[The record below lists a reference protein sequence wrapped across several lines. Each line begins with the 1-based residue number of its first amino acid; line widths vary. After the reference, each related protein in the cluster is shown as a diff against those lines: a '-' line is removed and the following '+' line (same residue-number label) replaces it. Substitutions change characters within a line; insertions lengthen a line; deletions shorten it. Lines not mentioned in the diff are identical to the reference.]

1 MRPEHLRELF
11 DKKLINDEQFSHLDS
26 IYSKRLFSVFYELRT
41 IMYLGVMLFT
51 TGMGILI
58 YKNIG
63 EFGHMLAI
71 GGLFVLTALC
81 FSYAFKKAAPYHH
94 DKVTTSIPYFDYV
107 VLLGCLLFISVLG
120 YLQFQ
125 FSLFDEGLG
134 ITTLITAIF
143 FFYAAY
149 RFDHIGV
156 LSLAITALASFWS
169 ISVTPQKWYSG
180 DFFDTNHIQN
190 TAIIFGL
197 VLAGAAILLDRKGI
211 KKHFTFTY
219 VNMAALIFFG
229 GALAGLFDGGLY
241 ALYLLVLAG
250 GCVLAAY
257 FAHWKKSFLFLL
269 YASVC
274 GYIGFTHLLSN
285 LEIDEFFWF
294 FYMIASCGGFVFF
307 IIKFKNY
314 FKRVDE

>member
-1 MRPEHLRELF
+1 MRSEHLRELF
-11 DKKLINDEQFSHLDS
+11 EKKLITVEQFVHLDS
-26 IYSKRLFSVFYELRT
+26 INSKRIFSVFYELRT

-63 EFGHMLAI
+63 ELGHLIAI

-81 FSYAFKKAAPYHH
+81 FSYAFKKAAAYSHQ
-94 DKVTTSIPYFDYV
+94 KVETPVPFFDYI

-125 FSLFDEGLG
+125 FNLFDDGLG
-134 ITTLITAIF
+134 LTTLVTAIF
-143 FFYAAY
+143 FFYVAY

-180 DFFDTNHIQN
+180 DFFTVDNLQHI
-190 TAIIFGL
+190 AIIFGL
-197 VLAGAAILLDRKGI
+197 LLAGAAVVLDKKNI
-211 KKHFTFTY
+211 KTHFTFTY
-219 VNMAALIFFG
+219 INLASLIFFG
-229 GALAGLFDGGLY
+229 GALAGIFSGALY
-241 ALYLLVLAG
+241 VIYLLVLG
-250 GCVLAAY
+250 TGCVLAVW

-269 YASVC
+269 YAFIC
-274 GYIGFTHLLSN
+274 GYIGITHLLSHVDMDAV
-285 LEIDEFFWF
+285 LWF
-294 FYMIASCGGFVFF
+294 FYMIGSCGGLVIF
-307 IIKFKNY
+307 IIKYRNY
-314 FKRVDE
+314 FKRAE